1 MKDLFSKQSD
11 QYAKFRPTYPDAL
24 FEYLNQLPIQKNTAW
39 DCGTGNGQIA
49 ISLASSFK
57 EVYAT
62 DISLNQLNNAPECKN
77 IYYSQQAAEKTN
89 FEVNTFD
96 LITVAQA
103 IHWFDFDKFFQEVF
117 RTAKPNAMIA
127 VIGYGVLNI
136 TPEIDQIIYDFYA
149 HRIGEYWDEERKY
162 IDHQYQTIPF
172 PFEERIAPKLNMC
185 FEWTLNQFI
194 GYLETWSAVKHYQ
207 NSNSTNPLSIIH
219 IDLEK
224 AWGLEQYRKVT
235 FPLFLR
241 VGQINK

>member
-24 FEYLNQLPIQKNTAW
+24 FEYLSRLPIQKNMAW

-49 ISLASSFK
+49 ISLASSFM

-62 DISLNQLNNAPECKN
+62 DISSNQLNNAPECKN

-89 FEVNTFD
+89 FEPNTFD

-103 IHWFDFDKFFQEVF
+103 IHWFDFEKFYQEVF

-136 TPEIDQIIYDFYA
+136 SPRIDQIIYDFYVNS
-149 HRIGEYWDEERKY
+149 IGEYWDEERKF

-172 PFEERIAPKLNMC
+172 PFEERTAPKLIMC
-185 FEWTLNQFI
+185 FDWTLDQFI
-194 GYLETWSAVKHYQ
+194 GYLETWSAVKHYK
-207 NSNSTNPLSIIH
+207 NSTGDNPLSLIQN
-219 IDLEK
+219 DLEK
-224 AWGLEQYRKVT
+224 AWGLEQHRKVT

-241 VGQINK
+241 VGQIHK